1 MTACFLPWES
11 GRTRLTERSGVIIQ
25 SVNYIEGM
33 IMTKQETFPRP
44 TLTAGDSIS
53 GFNILRVVPIEAM
66 RLTAY
71 EMEHV
76 KTGAKVLHLHAF
88 DRENLYA
95 IGFRTPPED
104 STGLPHILEH
114 SVLAGSEKYPLKDAF
129 KELMR
134 STMQTFINAFTYPD
148 KTLYP
153 VASQIKTDF
162 YNLARV
168 YTDLVLHPRL
178 LRETFL
184 QEGHHLEFSTPGD
197 PASDL
202 VISGIV
208 YNEMKGAYSSPDSLM
223 YKDIQE
229 NLYPDTVYALD
240 SGGDPEVIPSLTYE
254 QFKDFHRKYYSP
266 TNARFFIYGDIPT
279 VEHLE
284 FLEEMLSGFDRVDVD
299 SSIKSQPSFAKPR
312 RVRGTYPVEEG
323 ESLARKTMVNVA
335 WMLAENKDF
344 ETALLLEIISGLLVG
359 SAASP
364 LRRAL
369 IDSGLGEDMS
379 PVSGIE
385 SDLRQLMFCAG
396 LRNAKSE
403 DVDSI
408 EKLIDETLQKI
419 VADGFDPEL
428 VEGILHQVEFH
439 GKEISRGSY
448 PYGITLMGNVFQ
460 TWLYDGDPLI
470 GLDFSRA
477 IDEIRRRQAD
487 NPEIFQQM
495 TQKWLLDNPHR
506 LLAVMEPDPDF
517 SRKNDEK
524 LKTKMANLK
533 AGFSAE
539 QLQQIDEQAARLKVF
554 QSATDSPASAATL
567 PKLKLDDIPREVETI
582 PTVETTLLSV
592 PALTHDLFTNGIA
605 YIDLAFDIAHVPEDL
620 QPYLPLLG
628 KIMSGMGAA
637 RYTYDEMAKR
647 IALTMGGF
655 GYDLS
660 AGFTADAAGTWQKMI
675 FSFKALYR
683 NVPQAIDT
691 VRDILCAGDLDQEAR
706 MRDLIA
712 ERKNNLQSSI
722 VPSGHVFAKRA
733 AGAGLTLP
741 AYRDEQW
748 HGRTQLRFVQGQAG
762 DFDASRE
769 TLRRKLDELK
779 QMIFTREN
787 LVVNITADEAG
798 IKLIRDRL
806 GRLLS
811 ELAPGQRTDKAGR
824 PALAPVYAGIA
835 VPTQVSYVARAM
847 TAPAYNDPSS
857 PLLMLASRELSNS
870 YLYKYIRVQGGAY
883 GGMSS
888 FDATLGLFAFLS
900 YRDPHITETL
910 NVFQDAQTFY
920 SQNAMTA
927 DDMEKAVI
935 STLGALDKPLDPS
948 GRGYVAMI
956 RHFAGA
962 TDEMRQTF
970 RDRIFAATPGQVK
983 TALAGYFA
991 VAAGAKA
998 VAVYAAQEKLEDAN
1012 KQLAEPLNL
1021 EKLSET

>member
-1 MTACFLPWES
+1 
-11 GRTRLTERSGVIIQ
+11 
-25 SVNYIEGM
+25 
-33 IMTKQETFPRP
+33 MTKQETFPRP
-44 TLTAGDSIS
+44 TLAAGDSIS
-53 GFNILRVVPIEAM
+53 GFSILRVVPIEAM

-95 IGFRTPPED
+95 IGFRTPPAD

-197 PASDL
+197 PTSDL

-223 YKDIQE
+223 FKDIQE
-229 NLYPDTVYALD
+229 NLYPETIYAHD
-240 SGGDPEVIPSLTYE
+240 SGGDPEIIPSLTYE

-279 VEHLE
+279 VDHLE

-299 SSIKSQPSFAKPR
+299 SSIKSQPFFTEPR
-312 RVRGTYPVEEG
+312 RVSGTFPVEDG
-323 ESLARKTMVNVA
+323 ESLACKTMVNVA

-369 IDSGLGEDMS
+369 IDSGLGEDMT

-385 SDLRQLMFCAG
+385 SDLKQLMFCAG
-396 LRNAKSE
+396 LRNAKSA
-403 DVDSI
+403 DVDKV
-408 EKLIDETLQKI
+408 EKLIDATLQKI
-419 VADGFDPEL
+419 VADGFDREL

-470 GLDFSRA
+470 GIDFSRV
-477 IDEIRRRQAD
+477 IENIRKRWTDDPQV
-487 NPEIFQQM
+487 FQKM
-495 TQKWLLDNPHR
+495 IRKWLVDNPHR

-517 SRKNDEK
+517 SRKNEER
-524 LKTKMANLK
+524 LKAKMTALQ
-533 AGFSAE
+533 AGFSKE
-539 QLQQIDEQAARLKVF
+539 QLREIDEQAARLKAF
-554 QSATDSPASAATL
+554 QNATDSAESAATL
-567 PKLKLDDIPREVETI
+567 PKLKLEDIPRQIETI
-582 PTVETTLLSV
+582 PTAATSLLSV

-605 YIDLAFDIAHVPEDL
+605 YVDLAFDIAHVPEDL

-637 RYTYDEMAKR
+637 GFTYDEMAKR

-655 GYDLS
+655 GYDLT
-660 AGFTADAAGTWQKMI
+660 AGLTADAADTWQKMI

-683 NVPQAIDT
+683 NVPAAFDT

-722 VPSGHVFAKRA
+722 VPNGHVFAKRA

-748 HGRTQLRFVQGQAG
+748 HGRTQLRFVQLQAG
-762 DFDASRE
+762 DFDASRK
-769 TLRRKLDELK
+769 TLCRKLAELK
-779 QMIFTREN
+779 EIVFARGN
-787 LVVNITADEAG
+787 LVVNITAEEAG
-798 IKLIRDRL
+798 LQLVKDHL
-806 GRLLS
+806 GRLL
-811 ELAPGQRTDKAGR
+811 EKLPQDQRTGERGR
-824 PALAPVYAGIA
+824 PVLAPVCAGIA
-835 VPTQVSYVARAM
+835 VPTQVSYVARVM
-847 TAPAYNDPSS
+847 KAPSYNDPAAA
-857 PLLMLASRELSNS
+857 LLMLASRELSNS

-900 YRDPHITETL
+900 YRDPHIAETL
-910 NVFQDAQTFY
+910 SVFQEAQKFY
-920 SQNAMTA
+920 SQNDMTA

-935 STLGALDKPLDPS
+935 STLSALDKPLDPS

-956 RHFAGA
+956 RHFVGA
-962 TDEMRQTF
+962 TDQMRQAF
-970 RDRIFAATPGQVK
+970 RDRIFAATPQQVRS
-983 TALAGYFA
+983 ALAGYFA
-991 VAAGAKA
+991 EAAQAKA

-1012 KQLAEPLNL
+1012 QYLAEKLTL